1 MSAIAIGTFRK
12 NVLKTLNA
20 KSAKNGLRLASKN
33 TVRTHVAHGA
43 VSLATNSGQL
53 VQSLTPYLLGAQF
66 SPEMKADASTA
77 MGDVGH
83 DLTVLCRL
91 LKVKLPSST
100 KKLKLTGTRS
110 AAILHLNG
118 LAVDILRVVQTGI
131 FVGPVMTK
139 VTKDV
144 VLPNKGGIKE
154 SREVDVIDTE
164 AEKTADTARQDQIK
178 SLLTAMVDVYWRLSF
193 DIFGLPP
200 ATLFGDK
207 LARLQA
213 AHPEITFDLTE
224 GKATAVPA

>member
-20 KSAKNGLRLASKN
+20 KQAKNGLRLVAKN
-33 TVRTHVAHGA
+33 TVRTHVAHTA
-43 VSLATNSGQL
+43 VTLATSTGQL
-53 VQSLTPYLLGAQF
+53 TQVLTPYLLGAQF
-66 SPEMKADASTA
+66 TPEMKADASA
-77 MGDVGH
+77 VMGDLGY

-100 KKLKLTGTRS
+100 KKLKLTGTRG
-110 AAILHLNG
+110 AAVLHLNG
-118 LAVDILRVVQTGI
+118 LAIDVLRIAEVGI
-131 FVGPVMTK
+131 FGGPQMTK

-164 AEKTADTARQDQIK
+164 AEGAADTARQDQIK

-200 ATLFGDK
+200 ATLFGEK
-207 LARLQA
+207 LERMQA
-213 AHPEITFDLTE
+213 AHPGITFDLTE
-224 GKATAVPA
+224 GKTAVPA